1 MRKFV
6 PRFQGVPW
14 PDGLRVL
21 HVYLLPCLAVE
32 HDLARLVTSCREAM
46 RPFPITVL
54 GDDRLHATVEM
65 VADASSEAIG
75 ADERTALTD
84 ALRHHLAGAAPFE
97 VTAGSPIANKAG
109 ALLDLA
115 PDNCLEDL
123 RGRVRDA
130 FREARGPNVLQHDGG
145 RHHMS
150 LGYSWGTADSD
161 SLQSALRRITPSH
174 AVFRV
179 DRVHLLDVQFREHA
193 RGGEGTGWEISWN
206 PVASLPLA
214 S

>member
-6 PRFQGVPW
+6 PQFQGDPW

-21 HVYLLPCLAVE
+21 HVYLLPDMAVE
-32 HDLARLVTSCREAM
+32 HDLAQLVTSCQEAM

-65 VADASSEAIG
+65 VADASSGAIST
-75 ADERTALTD
+75 DERAALTD
-84 ALRHHLAGAAPFE
+84 ALHRHLAGTAAFQ

-109 ALLDLA
+109 ALLDLS
-115 PDNCLEDL
+115 PDDRLEDL

-130 FREARGPNVLQHDGG
+130 FREARGPHVLQHDGG

-150 LGYSWGTADSD
+150 LGYSWDTADSD

-179 DRVHLLDVQFREHA
+179 GHVHLLDVQFREHA
-193 RGGEGTGWEISWN
+193 RGGEDTGWELSWN